1 MICDLDLL
9 DIVKMPM
16 NLVPI
21 RRGIAETRHM
31 RLSHFIV
38 RGGVGEAES
47 GCKGNGRGLLL
58 LFCVGKIKEGA
69 GRRC

>member
-38 RGGVGEAES
+38 RRGVVRRGGERV
-47 GCKGNGRGLLL
+47 RL
-58 LFCVGKIKEGA
+58 
-69 GRRC
+69 